1 LYSIVKN
8 TPPTSPEVFGY
19 LDHRRFLSDWFGW
32 KKSRNA
38 TFSHR
43 VFARRAG
50 QKNPSLLGQVI
61 AGRRNLTPR
70 TTAAFSRAMALSEEE
85 ESFFQMLVQLDRAG
99 TDSDRNRVW
108 EQISASRRFQ
118 QARRIEGASFRYLS
132 RWYFPAIREL
142 AARLDFRTDPSWIAA
157 TLRPRITTAQA
168 EDALSSLQ
176 EMGLLQPDETGK
188 LRPAQA
194 TIATPHEIV
203 DLAVHNYHAG
213 MIKLA
218 SEAIARFP
226 AEDRHLGAVTVSIP
240 RAMLG
245 ELKAEIAAFQER
257 LLDLCDRSEAPSEQ
271 VFQINLQCF
280 PLSAPPE
287 DS

>member
-1 LYSIVKN
+1 MTA
-8 TPPTSPEVFGY
+8 TPPPSPEVFGY
-19 LDHRRFLSDWFGW
+19 LDHRLFLSDWFVW

-38 TFSHR
+38 KFSHR

-50 QKNPSLLGQVI
+50 QKNPSLLSQVI

-70 TTAAFSRAMALSEEE
+70 TTSAFCRAMALSEEDAK
-85 ESFFQMLVQLDRAG
+85 FFHMLVQLDRAR
-99 TDSDRNRVW
+99 TDSDRNRAW
-108 EQISASRRFQ
+108 ERISASRRFQ

-142 AARLDFRTDPSWIAA
+142 ATRSDFQADPSWIAA
-157 TLRPRITTAQA
+157 TLRPRITPVQA

-176 EMGLLQPDETGK
+176 EMGLLQADAAGR

-280 PLSAPPE
+280 PLSAPLEKP
-287 DS
+287 